1 MMPVYHRQW
10 FLKRVIK
17 DIQKREEKIDDNN
30 SPNVSKNM
38 KSLAEFEKIIAKK
51 QK

>member
-10 FLKRVIK
+10 FLKRIIK
-17 DIQKREEKIDDNN
+17 DIQDAEEKTENSK

-38 KSLAEFEKIIAKK
+38 KSLDEFEKIIAKK

>member
-10 FLKRVIK
+10 FLKRVIR
-17 DIQKREEKIDDNN
+17 DIQAEEEKLENSG
-30 SPNVSKNM
+30 SPNISKNM
-38 KSLAEFEKIIAKK
+38 KSLDEFEKIIAKK